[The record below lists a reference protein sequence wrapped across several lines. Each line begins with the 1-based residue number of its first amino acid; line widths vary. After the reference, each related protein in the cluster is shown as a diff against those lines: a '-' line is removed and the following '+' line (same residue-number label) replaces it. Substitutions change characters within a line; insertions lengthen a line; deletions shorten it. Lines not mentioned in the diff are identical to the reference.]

1 MEERS
6 TGDLAGVDAAEA
18 PNAVARRS
26 IVTGGAA
33 ASRPQAQTRWQQ
45 IFKDVDIRSNLASI

>member
-45 IFKDVDIRSNLASI
+45 I